1 MKDYKSEQ
9 IRNVAFCGHG
19 RSGKTS
25 LLEAALFDSGA
36 TTRLGNVDAG
46 TGVLDFEPEEN
57 KRKMSISASLAALEW
72 KNFKI
77 NALDVPGFPDFVAEM
92 HGALAAA
99 DAAVIVVSASAGVE
113 VETEKA
119 WALAE
124 NLNLPRA
131 FFITKMDREHADFE
145 KVLAELRNKF
155 GNSVVPVQVPV
166 GKEDSFKGVVDLIK
180 VFGKVNNDDEACDAA
195 EVADEVE
202 DMRLEM
208 LDTVAEFNDDLMEKY
223 LEGDVE
229 DLDEK
234 EISEALAQG
243 VSEAKVFP
251 VFVGS
256 ALKNIG
262 VKKFLN
268 SVVEFFPAPDSKDYS
283 GINPKTDELVERK
296 VSEPFSGQIFKT
308 MVDPFV
314 GRMSYV
320 RVISGD
326 MKGDATYQLI
336 GAENEGQ
343 ERLSGL
349 FTMQGKKQIPVD
361 VAHAGD
367 IVVTSKLANAK
378 TGDTLCDKAAPIKY
392 ERIQYPEPML
402 AMAVTSEKKGE
413 EDKVFGAIIRQ
424 QDEDPTIWLVKNAET
439 KQTILKGVGEVHLDI
454 LSDKIQRKFGV
465 KMVLGEPR
473 VAYRETIRKN
483 VEVQGKHKKQSGG
496 HGQYGDVWLKI
507 GPNKDANP
515 EVNNG
520 NVWTESIFGGSV
532 PRQYFPAVEKG
543 TQETL
548 AEGVI
553 AGYPVVN
560 VSVNLFDGS
569 YHAVD
574 SSEAAFKMATSIAI
588 KKGILSADP
597 ILLEPI
603 DEITVLTPENYMG
616 DIIGKLNS
624 KRGKIL
630 GMDPKGKG
638 MTEVKALIPSS
649 ELYKYATDLRSQT
662 QGRASYSLKFSH
674 YDPMPDK
681 LAEKIIEGIFPSIT
695 YLTVFSKRVSSPFS
709 CFQYTLH

>member
-1 MKDYKSEQ
+1 MKDYKSDS

-19 RSGKTS
+19 RSGKTT
-25 LLEAALFDSGA
+25 LLEACLFDSGA
-36 TTRLGNVDAG
+36 TTRLGNVDLG
-46 TGVLDFEPEEN
+46 TSVLDFEPEEN

-77 NALDVPGFPDFVAEM
+77 NAIDVPGFPDFVAEM
-92 HGALAAA
+92 YGALAAA
-99 DAAVIVVSASAGVE
+99 DATVIVVSASAGVE

-124 NLNLPRA
+124 SLNLPRA
-131 FFITKMDREHADFE
+131 FFVSKMDREHADFE
-145 KVLAELRNKF
+145 KVLTQLRDKF
-155 GNSVVPVQVPV
+155 GNGVVPVQIPV
-166 GKEDSFKGVVDLIK
+166 GKEDSFKGVVDLLKAFSK
-180 VFGKVNNDDEACDAA
+180 VKADDENIDAA
-195 EVADEVE
+195 QVADEVE
-202 DMRLEM
+202 DKRLEM
-208 LDTVAEFNDDLMEKY
+208 LDIVAEFNDELMEKY
-223 LEGDVE
+223 LEGEVE
-229 DLDEK
+229 DLDEN
-234 EISEALAQG
+234 EISEALAAG
-243 VSEAKVFP
+243 IAEAKVFP

-256 ALKNIG
+256 AVKNIG
-262 VKKFLN
+262 IKKFLN

-336 GAENEGQ
+336 GADSEGQ

-402 AMAVTSEKKGE
+402 AMAVTSAKKGE
-413 EDKVFGAIIRQ
+413 EDKVFGAITRQ
-424 QDEDPTIWLVKNAET
+424 QDEDPTIMLVKNAET
-439 KQTILKGVGEVHLDI
+439 KQTILKGIGEVHLDI
-454 LSDKIQRKFGV
+454 LSDKLQRKFGV
-465 KMVLGEPR
+465 QMVLGEPR
-473 VAYRETIRKN
+473 VAYRETIRKE

-496 HGQYGDVWLKI
+496 HGQYGDVWLRI
-507 GPNKDANP
+507 GPNK
-515 EVNNG
+515 EGTG
-520 NVWTESIFGGSV
+520 NVWSESIFGGSV

-574 SSEAAFKMATSIAI
+574 SSEAAFKTATSIAI
-588 KKGILSADP
+588 KKGILAANP

-603 DEITVLTPENYMG
+603 EEITVLTPENYMG
-616 DIIGKLNS
+616 DIIGNLNS
-624 KRGKIL
+624 RRGKIL

-638 MTEVKALIPSS
+638 MTEVKAYVPAS

-662 QGRASYSLKFSH
+662 QGRASYSLKFAR
-674 YDPMPDK
+674 YEPMPDK
-681 LAEKIIEGIFPSIT
+681 LAEKIIEEH
-695 YLTVFSKRVSSPFS
+695 KAA
-709 CFQYTLH
+709 QAEK

>member
-1 MKDYKSEQ
+1 MKDYKSES

-36 TTRLGNVDAG
+36 TTRLGNVDQG
-46 TGVLDFEPEEN
+46 TGVLDFEPEET
-57 KRKMSISASLAALEW
+57 KRKMSISTSLAALEW

-99 DAAVIVVSASAGVE
+99 DSAVIVVSASAGVE

-124 NLNLPRA
+124 SLNLPRA
-131 FFITKMDREHADFE
+131 FFVTKMDREHADFE
-145 KVLAELRNKF
+145 KVLADLRNKF
-155 GNSVVPVQVPV
+155 GNSVVPVQIPV
-166 GKEDSFKGVVDLIK
+166 GKEDSFKGVVDLVKAFSKIA
-180 VFGKVNNDDEACDAA
+180 NDDEQIDAA
-195 EVADEVE
+195 AVADEVE
-202 DMRLEM
+202 DMRMEM
-208 LDTVAEFNDDLMEKY
+208 LDAVAEFNEELMMQY
-223 LEGDVE
+223 LEGEIE

-234 EISEALAQG
+234 EISEALATG
-243 VSEAKVFP
+243 IREAKVFP

-268 SVVEFFPAPDSKDYS
+268 SIVEFFPAPDSKDYS

-296 VSEPFSGQIFKT
+296 ISEPFSGQIFKT
-308 MVDPFV
+308 LVDPFV

-320 RVISGD
+320 RIFSGD
-326 MKGDATYQLI
+326 MKGDATYQLF
-336 GAENEGQ
+336 GANSEGQ

-392 ERIQYPEPML
+392 ERIKYPEPML

-413 EDKVFGAIIRQ
+413 EDKVFGAITRQ
-424 QDEDPTIWLVKNAET
+424 QDEDPTIWLEKKAET
-439 KQTILKGVGEVHLDI
+439 KQTILRGVGEVHLDI

-473 VAYRETIRKN
+473 VAYRETIRKQ

-496 HGQYGDVWLKI
+496 HGQYGDVWLRI
-507 GPNKDANP
+507 GPNKDANT

-520 NVWTESIFGGSV
+520 NVWSESIFGGSV

-681 LAEKIIEGIFPSIT
+681 LAEKIIEEH
-695 YLTVFSKRVSSPFS
+695 KAA
-709 CFQYTLH
+709 QEK

>member
-1 MKDYKSEQ
+1 MKNYNSES

-19 RSGKTS
+19 RSGKTT
-25 LLEAALFDSGA
+25 LLEAALFNSGA
-36 TTRLGNVDAG
+36 TTRLGNVDLG
-46 TGVLDFEPEEN
+46 TSVLDFEPEET
-57 KRKMSISASLAALEW
+57 KRKMSISTALAAVEW

-99 DAAVIVVSASAGVE
+99 DAEVIVVSASAGVE

-124 NLNLPRA
+124 SLNLPRA
-131 FFITKMDREHADFE
+131 FFVTKMDREHADFE
-145 KVLAELRNKF
+145 KVLAQLKDKF
-155 GNSVVPVQVPV
+155 GNAVVPVQIPV
-166 GKEDSFKGVVDLIK
+166 GKEDSFKGVVDLVK
-180 VFGKVNNDDEACDAA
+180 VFAKVKADDEQIDAA

-202 DMRLEM
+202 TARLDM
-208 LDTVAEFNDDLMEKY
+208 LDIVAEFNDELMMKY
-223 LEGDVE
+223 LDGDVE
-229 DLDEK
+229 DLDEN
-234 EISEALAQG
+234 EISEALATG
-243 VSEAKVFP
+243 FAEAKVFP

-256 ALKNIG
+256 ALKNVG

-268 SVVEFFPAPDSKDYS
+268 SIVEFFPAPSAKTYN
-283 GINPKTDELVERK
+283 GINPKSDELVERK
-296 VSEPFSGQIFKT
+296 ISEPFSGQIFKT

-326 MKGDATYQLI
+326 MKGDATYQLF
-336 GAENEGQ
+336 GDNSEGQ

-392 ERIQYPEPML
+392 ERIKYPEPML
-402 AMAVTSEKKGE
+402 AMAVTSAKKGE

-424 QDEDPTIWLVKNAET
+424 QDEDPTIWLEKKAET
-439 KQTILKGVGEVHLDI
+439 KQTILRGIGEVHLDI
-454 LSDKIQRKFGV
+454 LSDKLQRKFGV
-465 KMVLGEPR
+465 QMVLGEPR
-473 VAYRETIRKN
+473 VDYRETIRKT
-483 VEVQGKHKKQSGG
+483 VEVEGKHKKQSGG
-496 HGQYGDVWLKI
+496 HGQYGHVWLKI
-507 GPNKDANP
+507 SPNKEQSDKP
-515 EVNNG
+515 F
-520 NVWTESIFGGSV
+520 NVVFSESIFGGSV

-543 TQETL
+543 TYETL
-548 AEGVI
+548 AQGII
-553 AGYPVVN
+553 AGYPVVD
-560 VSVNLFDGS
+560 VAVNLYDGS

-574 SSEAAFKMATSIAI
+574 SSEAAFKTATSIAL
-588 KKGILSADP
+588 KKGVLAADP

-674 YDPMPDK
+674 YEPMPDK
-681 LAEKIIEGIFPSIT
+681 LAEKIIEEH
-695 YLTVFSKRVSSPFS
+695 KAAAAEK
-709 CFQYTLH
+709 

>member
-1 MKDYKSEQ
+1 MKDYNSEF

-46 TGVLDFEPEEN
+46 TGVLDFEPEET

-99 DAAVIVVSASAGVE
+99 DATVIVVSASAGVE

-119 WALAE
+119 WTLAE
-124 NLNLPRA
+124 KLNLPRA
-131 FFITKMDREHADFE
+131 FFVTKMDREHADFD
-145 KVLAELRNKF
+145 KVLAQLRDKF
-155 GNSVVPVQVPV
+155 GNSVVPVQIPV
-166 GKEDSFKGVVDLIK
+166 GKEDSFKGVVDLLK
-180 VFGKVNNDDEACDAA
+180 VFSKINADDEAIDAA

-202 DMRLEM
+202 DARLSM
-208 LDTVAEFNDDLMEKY
+208 LDIVAEFNDELMEKY

-229 DLDEK
+229 DLDES
-234 EISEALAQG
+234 EISQALAAG
-243 VSEAKVFP
+243 IREAKVFP

-268 SVVEFFPAPDSKDYS
+268 SIVEFFPAPDSKDYS

-308 MVDPFV
+308 LVDPFV

-326 MKGDATYQLI
+326 MRGDATYQLF
-336 GAENEGQ
+336 GATSEGQ

-413 EDKVFGAIIRQ
+413 EDKVFGAITRQ
-424 QDEDPTIWLVKNAET
+424 QDEDPTILLTKNAET
-439 KQTILKGVGEVHLDI
+439 KQTILRGVGEVHLDI

-473 VAYRETIRKN
+473 VAYRETIRKQ

-496 HGQYGDVWLKI
+496 HGQYGDVWLRI

-520 NVWTESIFGGSV
+520 NVWSESIFGGSV

-548 AEGVI
+548 ADGVI

-560 VSVNLFDGS
+560 VSVNLYDGS

-588 KKGILSADP
+588 KKGILAADP

-681 LAEKIIEGIFPSIT
+681 LAEKIIEEHKAASE
-695 YLTVFSKRVSSPFS
+695 K
-709 CFQYTLH
+709 

>member
-1 MKDYKSEQ
+1 MKDYKSEF

-19 RSGKTS
+19 RSGKTT

-36 TTRLGNVDAG
+36 TTRLGNVDQG
-46 TGVLDFEPEEN
+46 TSVLDFEPEEN

-72 KNFKI
+72 KKNFKI
-77 NALDVPGFPDFVAEM
+77 NAIDVPGFPDFVAEM
-92 HGALAAA
+92 HGALTAA
-99 DAAVIVVSASAGVE
+99 DSAVIVVSASAGVE

-124 NLNLPRA
+124 SLNLPRA

-145 KVLAELRNKF
+145 KVLAQLRDKF

-166 GKEDSFKGVVDLIK
+166 GKEDSFKGVVDLLK
-180 VFGKVNNDDEACDAA
+180 VFSKVSADDEQIDAA

-202 DMRLEM
+202 DKRLEM

-243 VSEAKVFP
+243 IREAKVFP

-262 VKKFLN
+262 IKKFLN
-268 SVVEFFPAPDSKDYS
+268 SVVEFFPAPDSKDYQ

-308 MVDPFV
+308 LVDPFV

-326 MKGDATYQLI
+326 MKGDATYQLF
-336 GAENEGQ
+336 GENSEGQ

-402 AMAVTSEKKGE
+402 AMAVTSSKKGE
-413 EDKVFGAIIRQ
+413 EDKVFSAITRQ
-424 QDEDPTIWLVKNAET
+424 QDEDPTIMLIKEAET
-439 KQTILKGVGEVHLDI
+439 RQTILKGVGEVHLDI
-454 LSDKIQRKFGV
+454 LSEKIQRKFGV
-465 KMVLGEPR
+465 QMVLSEPR

-507 GPNKDANP
+507 GPNKEKTDKP
-515 EVNNG
+515 F
-520 NVWTESIFGGSV
+520 NVVFSESIFGGSV

-543 TQETL
+543 TYETL
-548 AEGVI
+548 AQGII
-553 AGYPVVN
+553 AGYPVVD
-560 VSVNLFDGS
+560 VSVNLYDGS
-569 YHAVD
+569 YHSVD
-574 SSEAAFKMATSIAI
+574 SSEAAFKMATAIAI
-588 KKGILSADP
+588 KKGVLAADP

-681 LAEKIIEGIFPSIT
+681 LAEKVIEEH
-695 YLTVFSKRVSSPFS
+695 KAAAEEK
-709 CFQYTLH
+709 

>member
-1 MKDYKSEQ
+1 
-9 IRNVAFCGHG
+9 
-19 RSGKTS
+19 
-25 LLEAALFDSGA
+25 
-36 TTRLGNVDAG
+36 
-46 TGVLDFEPEEN
+46 EN
-57 KRKMSISASLAALEW
+57 KRKMSISAALAAVEW
-72 KNFKI
+72 KNFKV
-77 NALDVPGFPDFVAEM
+77 NAIDVPGFPDFVAEM

-99 DAAVIVVSASAGVE
+99 DATVIVVSASAGVE

-119 WALAE
+119 WTLAE

-131 FFITKMDREHADFE
+131 FFVSKMDREHADFD
-145 KVLAELRNKF
+145 KVLAQLKDKF
-155 GNSVVPVQVPV
+155 GNSVVPVQIPV
-166 GKEDSFKGVVDLIK
+166 GKEDSFKGVVDLLK
-180 VFGKVNNDDEACDAA
+180 VFSKVANDDEQIDAA
-195 EVADEVE
+195 PVADEVE
-202 DMRLEM
+202 SARLDM
-208 LDTVAEFNDDLMEKY
+208 LDIVAEFNDELMEKY
-223 LEGDVE
+223 LEGEVE
-229 DLDEK
+229 DLDEN
-234 EISEALAQG
+234 EISQALAQG
-243 VSEAKVFP
+243 FAEAKVFP

-256 ALKNIG
+256 ALKNVGI
-262 VKKFLN
+262 KKFLN
-268 SVVEFFPAPDSKDYS
+268 SLVEFFPAPNSKDYQ

-320 RVISGD
+320 RVFSGD
-326 MKGDATYQLI
+326 MKGDATYQLF
-336 GAENEGQ
+336 GDNTEGQ

-392 ERIQYPEPML
+392 ERIKYPEPML

-413 EDKVFGAIIRQ
+413 EDKVFGAITRQ
-424 QDEDPTIWLVKNAET
+424 QDEDPTIMLIKEAET
-439 KQTILKGVGEVHLDI
+439 KQTILKGIGEVHLDI
-454 LSDKIQRKFGV
+454 LGDKLQRKFGV

-473 VAYRETIRKN
+473 VAYRETIRKQ

-496 HGQYGDVWLKI
+496 HGQYGDVWLRI
-507 GPNKDANP
+507 GPNK
-515 EVNNG
+515 EGTG
-520 NVWTESIFGGSV
+520 NVWSESIFGGSV

-560 VSVNLFDGS
+560 VSVNLYDGS

-588 KKGILSADP
+588 KKGILAADP

-603 DEITVLTPENYMG
+603 DEITVLTPETYMG
-616 DIIGKLNS
+616 DIIGNLNS
-624 KRGKIL
+624 RRGKIL

-638 MTEVKALIPSS
+638 MTEVKAYVPAS

-662 QGRASYSLKFSH
+662 QGRASYSLKFAR
-674 YDPMPDK
+674 YEPMPDK
-681 LAEKIIEGIFPSIT
+681 LAEKIIEEH
-695 YLTVFSKRVSSPFS
+695 KAA
-709 CFQYTLH
+709 QEK

>member
-1 MKDYKSEQ
+1 M
-9 IRNVAFCGHG
+9 
-19 RSGKTS
+19 
-25 LLEAALFDSGA
+25 LEAALFNSGA
-36 TTRLGNVDAG
+36 TTRLGNVDNG
-46 TGVLDFEPEEN
+46 TSVLDFEPEET
-57 KRKMSISASLAALEW
+57 KRKMSISASLAAVEW
-72 KNFKI
+72 KKNFKI
-77 NALDVPGFPDFVAEM
+77 NAIDVPGFPDFVAEM
-92 HGALAAA
+92 HGAMAAA
-99 DAAVIVVSASAGVE
+99 DAVVIVVSASAGVE

-124 NLNLPRA
+124 KLNLPRA
-131 FFITKMDREHADFE
+131 FFVTKMDREHADFE
-145 KVLAELRNKF
+145 KVLNQLRDKF
-155 GNSVVPVQVPV
+155 GNSVVPVQIPV
-166 GKEDSFKGVVDLIK
+166 GKEDSFKGVIDLVKAFSK
-180 VFGKVNNDDEACDAA
+180 VANDDEPIDAPA
-195 EVADEVE
+195 DLADEVE
-202 DMRLEM
+202 TERLSM
-208 LDTVAEFNDDLMEKY
+208 LDIVAEFNDELMMKY
-223 LEGDVE
+223 LEGEVD
-229 DLDEK
+229 DLDEN
-234 EISEALAQG
+234 EISDALATG
-243 VSEAKVFP
+243 IRDAKVFP

-262 VKKFLN
+262 IKKFLN
-268 SVVEFFPAPDSKDYS
+268 SIVEFFPAPDSKDYS
-283 GINPKTDELVERK
+283 GINPKNDELVERK
-296 VSEPFSGQIFKT
+296 VTEPFSGQIFKT
-308 MVDPFV
+308 LVDPFV

-336 GAENEGQ
+336 GANDEGQ

-413 EDKVFGAIIRQ
+413 EDKVFGAITRQ
-424 QDEDPTIWLVKNAET
+424 QDEDPTIMLVKNAET
-439 KQTILKGVGEVHLDI
+439 KQTILRGIGEVHLDI

-507 GPNKDANP
+507 GPNKEANP

-681 LAEKIIEGIFPSIT
+681 LAEKIIEEH
-695 YLTVFSKRVSSPFS
+695 KAA
-709 CFQYTLH
+709 QEK

>member
-1 MKDYKSEQ
+1 
-9 IRNVAFCGHG
+9 
-19 RSGKTS
+19 
-25 LLEAALFDSGA
+25 
-36 TTRLGNVDAG
+36 
-46 TGVLDFEPEEN
+46 
-57 KRKMSISASLAALEW
+57 
-72 KNFKI
+72 
-77 NALDVPGFPDFVAEM
+77 
-92 HGALAAA
+92 
-99 DAAVIVVSASAGVE
+99 
-113 VETEKA
+113 
-119 WALAE
+119 
-124 NLNLPRA
+124 
-131 FFITKMDREHADFE
+131 
-145 KVLAELRNKF
+145 
-155 GNSVVPVQVPV
+155 
-166 GKEDSFKGVVDLIK
+166 
-180 VFGKVNNDDEACDAA
+180 
-195 EVADEVE
+195 
-202 DMRLEM
+202 
-208 LDTVAEFNDDLMEKY
+208 
-223 LEGDVE
+223 
-229 DLDEK
+229 
-234 EISEALAQG
+234 
-243 VSEAKVFP
+243 
-251 VFVGS
+251 
-256 ALKNIG
+256 
-262 VKKFLN
+262 
-268 SVVEFFPAPDSKDYS
+268 
-283 GINPKTDELVERK
+283 
-296 VSEPFSGQIFKT
+296 

-320 RVISGD
+320 RVVSGD
-326 MKGDATYQLI
+326 MKDDATYQLF
-336 GAENEGQ
+336 GDNSEGQ

-392 ERIQYPEPML
+392 ERIKYPEPML

-413 EDKVFGAIIRQ
+413 EDKVFGAITRQ
-424 QDEDPTIWLVKNAET
+424 QDEDPTIMLVKNAET

-454 LSDKIQRKFGV
+454 LSDKLQRKFGV

-473 VAYRETIRKN
+473 VAYRETIRKQ

-496 HGQYGDVWLKI
+496 HGQYGDVWLRI
-507 GPNKDANP
+507 GPNKEANP

-520 NVWTESIFGGSV
+520 NVWSESIFGGSV

-574 SSEAAFKMATSIAI
+574 SSEAAFKTATSIAI

-681 LAEKIIEGIFPSIT
+681 LAEKIIEEHKAAT
-695 YLTVFSKRVSSPFS
+695 EK
-709 CFQYTLH
+709 

>member
-1 MKDYKSEQ
+1 MKDYKSEF

-19 RSGKTS
+19 RSGKTT

-36 TTRLGNVDAG
+36 TTRLGNVDNG
-46 TGVLDFEPEEN
+46 TSVLDFEPEET
-57 KRKMSISASLAALEW
+57 KRQMSISASLAAVEW
-72 KNFKI
+72 KKNFKI
-77 NALDVPGFPDFVAEM
+77 NAIDVPGFPDFVAEM

-99 DAAVIVVSASAGVE
+99 DSAVIVVSASAGVE

-124 NLNLPRA
+124 SLNLPRA

-145 KVLAELRNKF
+145 KVLADLRNKF
-155 GNSVVPVQVPV
+155 GNSVVPVQVPI
-166 GKEDSFKGVVDLIK
+166 GKEDSFKGVVDLVKAFSKIA
-180 VFGKVNNDDEACDAA
+180 NDDEQIDAA
-195 EVADEVE
+195 AVADEVE
-202 DMRLEM
+202 DMRVEM
-208 LDTVAEFNDDLMEKY
+208 LDAVAEFNEELMMQY
-223 LEGDVE
+223 LEGEIE

-234 EISEALAQG
+234 EISEALATG
-243 VSEAKVFP
+243 IREAKVFP

-268 SVVEFFPAPDSKDYS
+268 SVVEFFPAPDAKDYS

-296 VSEPFSGQIFKT
+296 VTEPFSGQIFKT

-326 MKGDATYQLI
+326 MKGDATYQLF
-336 GAENEGQ
+336 GENSEGQ

-361 VAHAGD
+361 MAHAGD

-378 TGDTLCDKAAPIKY
+378 TGDTLCEKSAPIKY
-392 ERIQYPEPML
+392 ERIKYPEPML

-413 EDKVFGAIIRQ
+413 EDKVFGAITRQ
-424 QDEDPTIWLVKNAET
+424 QDEDPTIMLVKNAET

-454 LSDKIQRKFGV
+454 LSEKIQRKFGV

-473 VAYRETIRKN
+473 VAYRETIRKQ

-496 HGQYGDVWLKI
+496 HGQYGDVWLRI

-520 NVWTESIFGGSV
+520 NVWSESIFGGSV

-588 KKGILSADP
+588 KKGILSAEP

-681 LAEKIIEGIFPSIT
+681 LAEKIIEEH
-695 YLTVFSKRVSSPFS
+695 KNA
-709 CFQYTLH
+709 QEK

>member
-1 MKDYKSEQ
+1 MKDYKSES

-36 TTRLGNVDAG
+36 TTRLGNVDLG

-77 NALDVPGFPDFVAEM
+77 NAIDVPGFPDFVAEM

-99 DAAVIVVSASAGVE
+99 DSTVIVVSASAGVE

-119 WALAE
+119 WSLAE
-124 NLNLPRA
+124 SLNLPRA
-131 FFITKMDREHADFE
+131 FFITKMDREHADFD
-145 KVLAELRNKF
+145 KVLAQLKDKF
-155 GNSVVPVQVPV
+155 GNSVVPVQIPI
-166 GKEDSFKGVVDLIK
+166 GKEDSFKGVVDLVKAFSK
-180 VFGKVNNDDEACDAA
+180 VKADDEQIDAA
-195 EVADEVE
+195 PVADEIE
-202 DMRLEM
+202 DARLSM
-208 LDTVAEFNDDLMEKY
+208 LDIVAEFNDELMEKY
-223 LEGDVE
+223 LEGEVD
-229 DLDEK
+229 DLDEN
-234 EISEALAQG
+234 EISQALAQG
-243 VSEAKVFP
+243 FAEAKVFP

-256 ALKNIG
+256 AMKNIG

-268 SVVEFFPAPDSKDYS
+268 SIVEFFPAPDSKDYQ
-283 GINPKTDELVERK
+283 GINPKTDELIERK
-296 VSEPFSGQIFKT
+296 ISEPFSGQIFKT

-320 RVISGD
+320 RVFSGD
-326 MKGDATYQLI
+326 MKGDATYQLF
-336 GAENEGQ
+336 GANDEGQ

-392 ERIQYPEPML
+392 ERIKYPEPML

-413 EDKVFGAIIRQ
+413 EDKVFGAIVRQ
-424 QDEDPTIWLVKNAET
+424 QDEDPTIMLVKNAET
-439 KQTILKGVGEVHLDI
+439 KQTILKGIGEVHLDI
-454 LSDKIQRKFGV
+454 LSDKLQRKFGV

-473 VAYRETIRKN
+473 VAYRETIRKE

-496 HGQYGDVWLKI
+496 HGQYGDVWLRI
-507 GPNKDANP
+507 GPNK
-515 EVNNG
+515 EGTG
-520 NVWTESIFGGSV
+520 NVWSESIFGGSV

-548 AEGVI
+548 ADGVI

-681 LAEKIIEGIFPSIT
+681 LAEKIIEEH
-695 YLTVFSKRVSSPFS
+695 KAA
-709 CFQYTLH
+709 QEK

>member
-1 MKDYKSEQ
+1 MKDYKSGS

-19 RSGKTS
+19 RSGKTT

-36 TTRLGNVDAG
+36 TTRQGNVDLG

-77 NALDVPGFPDFVAEM
+77 NAVDIPGFHDFVAEM

-99 DAAVIVVSASAGVE
+99 DSTVIVVSASAGVE

-145 KVLAELRNKF
+145 KVLQQLKDKF
-155 GNSVVPVQVPV
+155 GNSVVPVQIPI
-166 GKEDSFKGVVDLIK
+166 GKEDSFKGVVDLVKAFSKIK
-180 VFGKVNNDDEACDAA
+180 ADDEQIDAA
-195 EVADEVE
+195 PVADEVE
-202 DMRLEM
+202 DKRLEM
-208 LDTVAEFNDDLMEKY
+208 LDIVAEFNDELMEKY

-229 DLDEK
+229 DLDEN
-234 EISEALAQG
+234 EISEALATG
-243 VSEAKVFP
+243 IREAKVFP

-256 ALKNIG
+256 GLKNVG

-268 SVVEFFPAPDSKDYS
+268 SIVEFFPAPDSKAYQ

-296 VSEPFSGQIFKT
+296 VTEPFSGQIFKT

-336 GAENEGQ
+336 AENDEGQ

-392 ERIQYPEPML
+392 ERIKYPEPML

-413 EDKVFGAIIRQ
+413 EDKVFGAITRQ
-424 QDEDPTIWLVKNAET
+424 QDEDPTIMLVKNSET

-454 LSDKIQRKFGV
+454 LSDKLQRKFGV

-473 VAYRETIRKN
+473 VAYRETIRKE

-496 HGQYGDVWLKI
+496 HGQYGDVWLRI
-507 GPNKDANP
+507 GPNK
-515 EVNNG
+515 EGTG
-520 NVWTESIFGGSV
+520 NVWSESIFGGSV

-548 AEGVI
+548 ADGVI

-681 LAEKIIEGIFPSIT
+681 LAEKIIEEH
-695 YLTVFSKRVSSPFS
+695 KAA
-709 CFQYTLH
+709 QAEK

>member
-1 MKDYKSEQ
+1 MKDYKSEF

-19 RSGKTS
+19 RAGKTT
-25 LLEAALFDSGA
+25 LLEAALFNSGA
-36 TTRLGNVDAG
+36 TTRLGNVDNG
-46 TGVLDFEPEEN
+46 TSVLDFEPEET
-57 KRKMSISASLAALEW
+57 KRNMSISASLAAIEW
-72 KNFKI
+72 KKNFKI
-77 NALDVPGFPDFVAEM
+77 NAIDVPGFPDFVAEM
-92 HGALAAA
+92 HGALTAA
-99 DAAVIVVSASAGVE
+99 DSAVIVVSASAGVE

-119 WALAE
+119 WSLAE

-131 FFITKMDREHADFE
+131 FFVTKMDREHADFD
-145 KVLAELRNKF
+145 KVLAQLRDKF
-155 GNSVVPVQVPV
+155 GKNVVPVQVPI
-166 GKEDSFKGVVDLIK
+166 GKENSFRGVIDLLK
-180 VFGKVNNDDEACDAA
+180 VFSKIANDDEKVDTPADL
-195 EVADEVE
+195 EDEVE
-202 DMRLEM
+202 TLRMEM
-208 LDTVAEFNDDLMEKY
+208 LDIVAEFNDELMEKY
-223 LEGDVE
+223 LEGDID
-229 DLDEK
+229 DLDEN
-234 EISEALAQG
+234 EISEALAVG
-243 VSEAKVFP
+243 IREAKVFP

-262 VKKFLN
+262 IKKFLN
-268 SVVEFFPAPDSKDYS
+268 SIIEFFPAPDSKDYS

-296 VSEPFSGQIFKT
+296 VTEPFSGQIFKT

-336 GAENEGQ
+336 GATDEGQ

-349 FTMQGKKQIPVD
+349 FTMQGKKQIPVEI
-361 VAHAGD
+361 AHAGD

-378 TGDTLCDKAAPIKY
+378 TSDTLCDKAAPIKY

-413 EDKVFGAIIRQ
+413 EDKVFGAITRQ
-424 QDEDPTIWLVKNAET
+424 QDEDPTIMLVKNAET
-439 KQTILKGVGEVHLDI
+439 KQTILRGIGEVHLDI
-454 LSDKIQRKFGV
+454 LSEKIQRKFGV

-507 GPNKDANP
+507 GPNKEANP

-520 NVWTESIFGGSV
+520 NVFTTDQVFGGSV
-532 PRQYFPAVEKG
+532 PRNFFPAVEKG
-543 TQETL
+543 TFETL
-548 AEGVI
+548 ADGVI

-560 VSVNLFDGS
+560 VKVDLFDGS
-569 YHAVD
+569 SHPVD
-574 SSEAAFKMATSIAI
+574 SSEAAFKMAASIAI
-588 KKGILSADP
+588 KKGILLANP

-603 DEITVLTPENYMG
+603 EEITVLTPENYMG
-616 DIIGKLNS
+616 DIIGNLNS
-624 KRGKIL
+624 RRGKIL

-638 MTEVKALIPSS
+638 MTEVKAYVPAS

-662 QGRASYSLKFSH
+662 QGRASYSLKFAR

-681 LAEKIIEGIFPSIT
+681 LAEKIIEEH
-695 YLTVFSKRVSSPFS
+695 KAANAEK
-709 CFQYTLH
+709 

>member
-1 MKDYKSEQ
+1 MKDYKSEF

-19 RSGKTS
+19 RAGKTT
-25 LLEAALFDSGA
+25 LLEATLFNSGA
-36 TTRLGNVDAG
+36 TTRLGNVDNG
-46 TGVLDFEPEEN
+46 TSVLDFEPEET
-57 KRKMSISASLAALEW
+57 KRNMSISSALAAIEW
-72 KNFKI
+72 KKNFKI
-77 NALDVPGFPDFVAEM
+77 NAIDVPGFPDFVAEM
-92 HGALAAA
+92 HGALTAA
-99 DAAVIVVSASAGVE
+99 DSAVIVVSASAGVE

-119 WALAE
+119 WSLAE

-131 FFITKMDREHADFE
+131 FFVTKMDREHADFD
-145 KVLAELRNKF
+145 KVLTQLRDKF
-155 GNSVVPVQVPV
+155 GNNVVPVQVPI
-166 GKEDSFKGVVDLIK
+166 GKENSFKGVIDLLK
-180 VFGKVNNDDEACDAA
+180 VFSKIANDDEKVDTPADL
-195 EVADEVE
+195 EDEVE
-202 DMRLEM
+202 TLRMEM
-208 LDTVAEFNDDLMEKY
+208 LDIVAEFNDELMEKY
-223 LEGDVE
+223 LEGDID
-229 DLDEK
+229 DLDEN
-234 EISEALAQG
+234 EISEALAVG
-243 VSEAKVFP
+243 IREAKVFP

-262 VKKFLN
+262 IKKVLN
-268 SVVEFFPAPDSKDYS
+268 SIIEFFPAPDSKDYS

-296 VSEPFSGQIFKT
+296 VTEPFSGQIFKT

-336 GAENEGQ
+336 GATDEGQ

-349 FTMQGKKQIPVD
+349 FTMQGKKQIPVEI
-361 VAHAGD
+361 AHAGD

-378 TGDTLCDKAAPIKY
+378 TSDTLCDKSAPIKY

-413 EDKVFGAIIRQ
+413 EDKVFGAITRQ
-424 QDEDPTIWLVKNAET
+424 QDEDPTIMLVKNAET

-454 LSDKIQRKFGV
+454 LSEKIQRKFGV

-507 GPNKDANP
+507 GPNKEANP

-520 NVWTESIFGGSV
+520 NVFTTDQVFGGSV
-532 PRQYFPAVEKG
+532 PRNFFPAVEKG
-543 TQETL
+543 TFETL
-548 AEGVI
+548 ADGVI

-560 VSVNLFDGS
+560 VKVDLFDGS
-569 YHAVD
+569 SHPVD
-574 SSEAAFKMATSIAI
+574 SSEAAFKMAASIAI
-588 KKGILSADP
+588 KKGILLANP

-603 DEITVLTPENYMG
+603 EEITVLTPENYMG
-616 DIIGKLNS
+616 DIIGNLNS
-624 KRGKIL
+624 RRGKIL

-638 MTEVKALIPSS
+638 MTEVKAYVPAS

-662 QGRASYSLKFSH
+662 QGRASYSLKFAR

-681 LAEKIIEGIFPSIT
+681 LAEKIIEEH
-695 YLTVFSKRVSSPFS
+695 KAANAEK
-709 CFQYTLH
+709 

>member
-1 MKDYKSEQ
+1 MKDYKSET

-36 TTRLGNVDAG
+36 TTRLGNVDQG

-77 NALDVPGFPDFVAEM
+77 NAIDVPGFPDFVAEM

-99 DAAVIVVSASAGVE
+99 DSAVIVVSASAGVE

-131 FFITKMDREHADFE
+131 FFVTKMDREHADFE
-145 KVLAELRNKF
+145 KVLGELRNKF

-166 GKEDSFKGVVDLIK
+166 GKEDSFKGVVDLVKAFSKIK
-180 VFGKVNNDDEACDAA
+180 ADDEQIDAA
-195 EVADEVE
+195 VVADEVE
-202 DMRLEM
+202 DKRLEM
-208 LDTVAEFNDDLMEKY
+208 LDIVAEFNDELMEKY

-243 VSEAKVFP
+243 IKEAKVFP

-262 VKKFLN
+262 IKKFLN
-268 SVVEFFPAPDSKDYS
+268 SIVEFFPAPDSKDYP

-336 GAENEGQ
+336 GADNEGQ

-424 QDEDPTIWLVKNAET
+424 QDEDPTIMLIKNAET

-454 LSDKIQRKFGV
+454 LGDKLQRKFGV

-473 VAYRETIRKN
+473 VAYRETIRKQ

-520 NVWTESIFGGSV
+520 NVWSESIFGGSV

-681 LAEKIIEGIFPSIT
+681 LAEKIIEEHKNSED
-695 YLTVFSKRVSSPFS
+695 K
-709 CFQYTLH
+709 

>member
-1 MKDYKSEQ
+1 MKDYKSEF

-46 TGVLDFEPEEN
+46 TGVLDFEPEEV
-57 KRKMSISASLAALEW
+57 KRKMSISTSLAALEW

-99 DAAVIVVSASAGVE
+99 DATVIVVSASAGVE

-124 NLNLPRA
+124 KLNLPRA
-131 FFITKMDREHADFE
+131 FFVTKMDREHADFD
-145 KVLAELRNKF
+145 KVLAQLRDKF
-155 GNSVVPVQVPV
+155 GNSVVPVQIPV
-166 GKEDSFKGVVDLIK
+166 GKEDSFKGVVDLLK
-180 VFGKVNNDDEACDAA
+180 VFSKVKADDEAIDAA
-195 EVADEVE
+195 PVADEVE
-202 DMRLEM
+202 DARLSM
-208 LDTVAEFNDDLMEKY
+208 LDIVAEFNDELMEKY
-223 LEGDVE
+223 LEGDVD
-229 DLDEK
+229 DLDEA
-234 EISEALAQG
+234 EISEALAAG
-243 VSEAKVFP
+243 IREAKVFP

-308 MVDPFV
+308 LVDPFV

-326 MKGDATYQLI
+326 MRGDATYQLF
-336 GAENEGQ
+336 GATSEGQ

-413 EDKVFGAIIRQ
+413 EDKVFGAITRQ
-424 QDEDPTIWLVKNAET
+424 QDEDPTILLTKNAET
-439 KQTILKGVGEVHLDI
+439 KQTILRGVGEVHLDI

-473 VAYRETIRKN
+473 VAYRETIRKQ

-496 HGQYGDVWLKI
+496 HGQYGDVWLRI

-520 NVWTESIFGGSV
+520 NVWSESIFGGSV

-560 VSVNLFDGS
+560 VSVNLYDGS

-588 KKGILSADP
+588 KKGILAADP

-681 LAEKIIEGIFPSIT
+681 LAEKIIEEHKAASE
-695 YLTVFSKRVSSPFS
+695 K
-709 CFQYTLH
+709 

>member
-1 MKDYKSEQ
+1 MKDYKSAS
-9 IRNVAFCGHG
+9 IRNVTFCGHG

-36 TTRLGNVDAG
+36 TTRLGNVDLG

-72 KNFKI
+72 KGFKI
-77 NALDVPGFPDFVAEM
+77 NAIDVPGFPDFVAEM
-92 HGALAAA
+92 YGALSAA
-99 DAAVIVVSASAGVE
+99 DATVIVVSASAGVE

-119 WALAE
+119 WSLAE
-124 NLNLPRA
+124 SLNLPRA
-131 FFITKMDREHADFE
+131 FFVTKMDREHADFD
-145 KVLAELRNKF
+145 KVLAQLKDKF
-155 GNSVVPVQVPV
+155 GSGVVPVQIPI
-166 GKEDSFKGVVDLIK
+166 GKEDSFKGVVDLLKAFSK
-180 VFGKVNNDDEACDAA
+180 VKADDEAVDAA
-195 EVADEVE
+195 SVADEVE
-202 DMRLEM
+202 SARLDM
-208 LDTVAEFNDDLMEKY
+208 LDIVAEFNEELMMQY
-223 LEGDVE
+223 LDGEIDA
-229 DLDEK
+229 LDEN
-234 EISEALAQG
+234 EISEALATG
-243 VSEAKVFP
+243 IREAKVFP

-268 SVVEFFPAPDSKDYS
+268 SVVEFFPAPDAKAYQ

-326 MKGDATYQLI
+326 MKGDATYQLF
-336 GAENEGQ
+336 GDNSEGQ

-349 FTMQGKKQIPVD
+349 FTMQGKKQIAVD

-378 TGDTLCDKAAPIKY
+378 TSDTLCDKAAPIKY
-392 ERIQYPEPML
+392 ERIKYPEPML

-413 EDKVFGAIIRQ
+413 EDKVFGAIVRQ
-424 QDEDPTIWLVKNAET
+424 QDEDPTIWLEKNAET
-439 KQTILKGVGEVHLDI
+439 KQTILRGVGEVHLDI
-454 LSDKIQRKFGV
+454 LSDKLQRKFGV

-507 GPNKDANP
+507 GPNKEANP

-520 NVWTESIFGGSV
+520 NVFTTDQVFGGSV
-532 PRQYFPAVEKG
+532 PRNFFPAVEKG
-543 TQETL
+543 TFETL
-548 AEGVI
+548 VDGVI

-560 VSVNLFDGS
+560 VKVDLFDGS
-569 YHAVD
+569 SHPVD
-574 SSEAAFKMATSIAI
+574 SSEAAFKMAASIAI
-588 KKGILSADP
+588 KKGVLSADP

-681 LAEKIIEGIFPSIT
+681 LAEKIIEEH
-695 YLTVFSKRVSSPFS
+695 KAA
-709 CFQYTLH
+709 QAEK

>member
-1 MKDYKSEQ
+1 MKDYKSES

-36 TTRLGNVDAG
+36 TTRLGNVDQG

-77 NALDVPGFPDFVAEM
+77 NAIDVPGFPDFVAEM

-99 DAAVIVVSASAGVE
+99 DSVVIVVSASAGVE

-119 WALAE
+119 WSLAE
-124 NLNLPRA
+124 SLNLPRA
-131 FFITKMDREHADFE
+131 FFVSKMDREHADFE
-145 KVLAELRNKF
+145 KVLAQLRDKF
-155 GNSVVPVQVPV
+155 GNGVVPVQVPV
-166 GKEDSFKGVVDLIK
+166 GKEDSFKGVVDLLK
-180 VFGKVNNDDEACDAA
+180 VFSKVKADDEAIDAA
-195 EVADEVE
+195 QVADEVE
-202 DMRLEM
+202 DKRLEM
-208 LDTVAEFNDDLMEKY
+208 LDIVAEFNDELMEKY
-223 LEGDVE
+223 LEGDIE
-229 DLDEK
+229 DLDEA
-234 EISEALAQG
+234 EISDALAVG
-243 VSEAKVFP
+243 IREAKVFP

-268 SVVEFFPAPDSKDYS
+268 GVVEFFPAPNSKDYS

-308 MVDPFV
+308 LVDPFV
-314 GRMSYV
+314 GPMSYV

-326 MKGDATYQLI
+326 MKGDATYQLF
-336 GAENEGQ
+336 AENSEGQ

-392 ERIQYPEPML
+392 ERIKYPEPML

-413 EDKVFGAIIRQ
+413 EDKVFGAITRQ
-424 QDEDPTIWLVKNAET
+424 QDEDPTIMLVKNAET
-439 KQTILKGVGEVHLDI
+439 KQTILKGIGEVHLDI
-454 LSDKIQRKFGV
+454 LSEKIQRKFGV

-473 VAYRETIRKN
+473 VAYRETIRKE

-496 HGQYGDVWLKI
+496 HGQYGDVWLRI

-515 EVNNG
+515 DVNNG
-520 NVWTESIFGGSV
+520 NVWSESIFGGSV

-574 SSEAAFKMATSIAI
+574 SSEAAFKTATSIAI
-588 KKGILSADP
+588 KKGILSANP

-603 DEITVLTPENYMG
+603 EEITVLTPETYMG
-616 DIIGKLNS
+616 DIIGNLNS
-624 KRGKIL
+624 RRGKIL

-638 MTEVKALIPSS
+638 MTEVKAYVPAS

-662 QGRASYSLKFSH
+662 QGRASYSLKFAR

-681 LAEKIIEGIFPSIT
+681 LAEKIIEEHKAASED
-695 YLTVFSKRVSSPFS
+695 K
-709 CFQYTLH
+709 